1 MCDSFC
7 CHRNRYRQV
16 CDPAIHRTTPKNI
29 TEMAASTDN
38 INDIL
43 NNLPHLRRGTGG
55 VAAVVQDGKVLGK
68 KA

>member
-1 MCDSFC
+1 
-7 CHRNRYRQV
+7 V